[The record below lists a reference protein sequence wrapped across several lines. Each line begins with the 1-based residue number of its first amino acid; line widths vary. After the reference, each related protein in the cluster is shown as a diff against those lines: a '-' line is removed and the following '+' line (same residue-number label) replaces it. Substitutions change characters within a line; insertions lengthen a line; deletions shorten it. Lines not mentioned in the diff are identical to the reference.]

1 MMTALPCLNQLLQGV
16 VLTELSFTH
25 IVTFIQNKPQTI
37 PDKWKKVKI
46 QSHIFSSNFQGLT
59 LIPPQMQYTNNANK
73 CRQKIS
79 FEHQKICVLHLSW
92 FCINSAMPDP
102 EDTPNAIL
110 HLHRIWH
117 TLVLHDMN
125 LSIETDTPN
134 ATTDL
139 SSWPIHTGC
148 TVVVCGWPQL
158 GSGYTHHCLRH
169 HSCAASGSGS
179 AALE

>member
-79 FEHQKICVLHLSW
+79 FEHQKIGFCWCSAFVL
-92 FCINSAMPDP
+92 
-102 EDTPNAIL
+102 IL
-110 HLHRIWH
+110 HKLCYAWPWGYTKCHFAFASHLTHPCIAWH
-117 TLVLHDMN
+117 E
-125 LSIETDTPN
+125 SINWDSRTQC
-134 ATTDL
+134 TDL
-139 SSWPIHTGC
+139 STWLIHTGC
-148 TVVVCGWPQL
+148 
-158 GSGYTHHCLRH
+158 
-169 HSCAASGSGS
+169 AANNPSLQDQIVQG
-179 AALE
+179 LWWWWKVQTE